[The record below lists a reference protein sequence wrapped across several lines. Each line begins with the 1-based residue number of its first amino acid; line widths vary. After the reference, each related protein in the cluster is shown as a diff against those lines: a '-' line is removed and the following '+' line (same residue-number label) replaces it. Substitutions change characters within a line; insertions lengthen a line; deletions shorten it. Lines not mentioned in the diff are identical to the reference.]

1 MKKVLFLF
9 LMSFLLVGCNTVYEE
24 ELNNE
29 SNQEHTD
36 NNPSITLNNS
46 ETLVTPNDSEK
57 TVDNNLEPEI
67 IQVNLTIENDN
78 GIVTNYNFSHI
89 ELYPTF
95 ESMLTSDKGEFRY
108 LRLEQIKDFSI
119 YSNMYTF
126 EDVNTNEKIDVVFYK
141 NIFNFIIGENYM
153 IHVFTDVEYDYYFV
167 SDVQH
172 GIFQYKDNKLLCSN
186 KFESLYNEAFKNENQ
201 FLELFNKQ
209 K

>member
-1 MKKVLFLF
+1 MKKILFLF
-9 LMSFLLVGCNTVYEE
+9 FISFLLVGCNSIPEE

-29 SNQEHTD
+29 SNQEFAANSNSTI
-36 NNPSITLNNS
+36 NVPEITS
-46 ETLVTPNDSEK
+46 TQNDFEK
-57 TVDNNLEPEI
+57 TVDSNIEPEI
-67 IQVNLTIENDN
+67 IQVSLTIENDN

-95 ESMLTSDKGEFRY
+95 ESMLASDKGEFRY
-108 LRLEQIKDFSI
+108 LKLEEIKDFSI

-141 NIFNFIIGENYM
+141 NIFDFIIGENYM

-172 GIFQYKDNKLLCSN
+172 GIFQYKDSKLLCSN
-186 KFESLYNEAFKNENQ
+186 KFESLYNKAFENENQ
-201 FLELFNKQ
+201 FLELFNKEN
-209 K
+209 

>member
-1 MKKVLFLF
+1 MKKILFLF
-9 LMSFLLVGCNTVYEE
+9 FMSFLLVGCNSVSEE
-24 ELNNE
+24 EVNNE
-29 SNQEHTD
+29 SNQEFA
-36 NNPSITLNNS
+36 NNSDSTLNVPEIIS
-46 ETLVTPNDSEK
+46 TQNDFEK
-57 TVDNNLEPEI
+57 TVDSNLEPEI

-95 ESMLTSDKGEFRY
+95 ESMLASDKGEFRY
-108 LRLEQIKDFSI
+108 LKLEEIKDFSI

-126 EDVNTNEKIDVVFYK
+126 EDLNTNEKIDVVFYK

-153 IHVFTDVEYDYYFV
+153 IHVFTDVEYNYYFV

-186 KFESLYNEAFKNENQ
+186 KFDSLYNKAFENENQ
-201 FLELFNKQ
+201 FLELFNKE

>member
-1 MKKVLFLF
+1 MKKILFLF
-9 LMSFLLVGCNTVYEE
+9 FISFLLVGCNSIPEE

-29 SNQEHTD
+29 SNQEFAD
-36 NNPSITLNNS
+36 NSNSTINVPEITS
-46 ETLVTPNDSEK
+46 TQNDFEK
-57 TVDNNLEPEI
+57 TVDSNLEPEI

-95 ESMLTSDKGEFRY
+95 ESMLASDKGEFRY
-108 LRLEQIKDFSI
+108 LKLEEIKDFSI

-126 EDVNTNEKIDVVFYK
+126 EDLNTNEKIDVVFYK

-153 IHVFTDVEYDYYFV
+153 IHVFTDIEYDYYFV

-172 GIFQYKDNKLLCSN
+172 GIF
-186 KFESLYNEAFKNENQ
+186 
-201 FLELFNKQ
+201 
-209 K
+209 

>member
-1 MKKVLFLF
+1 MKNILFLF
-9 LMSFLLVGCNTVYEE
+9 FISFLLVGCNSIPEK

-29 SNQEHTD
+29 SNQEFAD
-36 NNPSITLNNS
+36 NSNSTINVPEITS
-46 ETLVTPNDSEK
+46 TQNDFEK
-57 TVDNNLEPEI
+57 TVDSNLEPEI

-95 ESMLTSDKGEFRY
+95 ESMLASDKGEFRY
-108 LRLEQIKDFSI
+108 LKLEEIKDFSI

-126 EDVNTNEKIDVVFYK
+126 EDLNTNEKIDVVFYK

-153 IHVFTDVEYDYYFV
+153 IHVFTDFEYDYYFV

-186 KFESLYNEAFKNENQ
+186 KFESLYNKAFENENQ

>member
-1 MKKVLFLF
+1 MFF
-9 LMSFLLVGCNTVYEE
+9 ISFLLVGCNSIPEE

-29 SNQEHTD
+29 SNQEFAD
-36 NNPSITLNNS
+36 NSNS
-46 ETLVTPNDSEK
+46 TINV
-57 TVDNNLEPEI
+57 PEI
-67 IQVNLTIENDN
+67 IQVNLAIENDN

-95 ESMLTSDKGEFRY
+95 ESMLASDKGEFRY
-108 LRLEQIKDFSI
+108 LKLEEINDFSI

-141 NIFNFIIGENYM
+141 DIFDFIIGENYM

-172 GIFQYKDNKLLCSN
+172 GIFQFKDNKLLCSN
-186 KFESLYNEAFKNENQ
+186 KFESLYNKVFENENQ
-201 FLELFNKQ
+201 FLELFNKEN
-209 K
+209 

>member
-1 MKKVLFLF
+1 MKKILFLF
-9 LMSFLLVGCNTVYEE
+9 FISFLLVGCNSIPEE

-29 SNQEHTD
+29 SNQEFAD
-36 NNPSITLNNS
+36 NSNSTINVPEITS
-46 ETLVTPNDSEK
+46 TQNDFEK
-57 TVDNNLEPEI
+57 TVDSNLEPEI
-67 IQVNLTIENDN
+67 IQVNLTIENDS

-95 ESMLTSDKGEFRY
+95 ESMLASDKGEFRY
-108 LRLEQIKDFSI
+108 LKLEEIKDFSI

-126 EDVNTNEKIDVVFYK
+126 EDLNTNEKIDVVFYK

-153 IHVFTDVEYDYYFV
+153 IHVFTDIEYDYYFV

-186 KFESLYNEAFKNENQ
+186 KFESLYNKAFENENQ